1 MVVVRP
7 EHVDE
12 MPGDPP
18 IYPVG
23 CAGVITES
31 HRLPDGRYNLV
42 LLGEHRVRVVAR
54 GAARRV
60 APVSRRARRAARG
73 LVSRTPSARAWRG
86 CAPRSPRTS
95 ASWSA
100 RAQPDRSH
108 AFDPELFAGVDDE
121 TFVNAV
127 ANAFAFPAE
136 EKQAL
141 LEAETCP
148 SATRASR
155 ARSRSSGSSSR
166 ARAEAVATCTDRD
179 LSNICEH
186 SLEKRRMSAKFR
198 DRSRR
203 SPAPPRAASNSRPFL
218 RTRAKCAESVRVR
231 APQPAF
237 SPTE

>member
-1 MVVVRP
+1 MSESELLPIFPLSNVVLFPRVKTPLHLFEPRYRQLARDVLQGERRIGMVVVRP

-42 LLGEHRVRVVAR
+42 LLGEQRVRVVAEEPR
-54 GAARRV
+54 VESRLYRV
-60 APVSRRARRAARG
+60 ARVVRLQDSYPDADRARVTRLRAAIAADIGVLIR
-73 LVSRTPSARAWRG
+73 
-86 CAPRSPRTS
+86 
-95 ASWSA
+95 

-141 LEAETCP
+141 LEAEGI
-148 SATRASR
+148 SERYARLAS
-155 ARSRSSGSSSR
+155 S
-166 ARAEAVATCTDRD
+166 
-179 LSNICEH
+179 LSFQR
-186 SLEKRRMSAKFR
+186 LELESTGGGRRH
-198 DRSRR
+198 
-203 SPAPPRAASNSRPFL
+203 L
-218 RTRAKCAESVRVR
+218 H
-231 APQPAF
+231 
-237 SPTE
+237 

>member
-1 MVVVRP
+1 MSESELLPIFPLSNVVLFPRVKSPLHLFEPRYRQLARDVLQGERRIGMVVVRP

-42 LLGEHRVRVVAR
+42 LLGEQRVRVVAEEPR
-54 GAARRV
+54 VESRLYRV
-60 APVSRRARRAARG
+60 ARVVRLQDSYPDADRARVARLRAAIGADIGVLIR
-73 LVSRTPSARAWRG
+73 
-86 CAPRSPRTS
+86 
-95 ASWSA
+95 

-141 LEAETCP
+141 LEAEGI
-148 SATRASR
+148 SERYARLAS
-155 ARSRSSGSSSR
+155 S
-166 ARAEAVATCTDRD
+166 
-179 LSNICEH
+179 LSFQR
-186 SLEKRRMSAKFR
+186 LELESTGGGRRH
-198 DRSRR
+198 
-203 SPAPPRAASNSRPFL
+203 L
-218 RTRAKCAESVRVR
+218 H
-231 APQPAF
+231 
-237 SPTE
+237 

>member
-1 MVVVRP
+1 MSEPELLPIFPLSNVVLFPRVKTPLHLFEPRYRQLARDVLQAERRIGMVVVRP

-42 LLGEHRVRVVAR
+42 LLGEHRVRVVAEEPR
-54 GAARRV
+54 VESRLYRV
-60 APVSRRARRAARG
+60 ARVVRLQDSYPEAERARVARLRAAIAADIG
-73 LVSRTPSARAWRG
+73 VLVR
-86 CAPRSPRTS
+86 
-95 ASWSA
+95 

-108 AFDPELFAGVDDE
+108 AFDAELFAGVDDE

-141 LEAETCP
+141 LEAEDVP
-148 SATRASR
+148 ERYARLAS
-155 ARSRSSGSSSR
+155 S
-166 ARAEAVATCTDRD
+166 
-179 LSNICEH
+179 LSFQR
-186 SLEKRRMSAKFR
+186 LELETTAGGPRR
-198 DRSRR
+198 
-203 SPAPPRAASNSRPFL
+203 L
-218 RTRAKCAESVRVR
+218 H
-231 APQPAF
+231 
-237 SPTE
+237 

>member
-1 MVVVRP
+1 VSEPELLPIFPLSNVVLFPRVKTPLHLFEPRYRQLARDVLQAERRIGMVVVRP

-42 LLGEHRVRVVAR
+42 LLGEHRVRVVAEEPR
-54 GAARRV
+54 VESRLYRV
-60 APVSRRARRAARG
+60 ARVVRLQDSYPEAERARVARLRAAIAADIG
-73 LVSRTPSARAWRG
+73 VLVR
-86 CAPRSPRTS
+86 
-95 ASWSA
+95 

-108 AFDPELFAGVDDE
+108 AFDAELFAGVDDE

-141 LEAETCP
+141 LEAEDVP
-148 SATRASR
+148 ERYARLAS
-155 ARSRSSGSSSR
+155 S
-166 ARAEAVATCTDRD
+166 
-179 LSNICEH
+179 LSFQR
-186 SLEKRRMSAKFR
+186 LELETTAGGPRR
-198 DRSRR
+198 
-203 SPAPPRAASNSRPFL
+203 L
-218 RTRAKCAESVRVR
+218 H
-231 APQPAF
+231 
-237 SPTE
+237 

>member
-1 MVVVRP
+1 VSESELLPIFPLSNVVLFPRVKTPLHLFEPRYRQLARDVLQGERRIGMVVVRP

-12 MPGDPP
+12 MPGNPP

-42 LLGEHRVRVVAR
+42 LLGEQRVRVVAEEPR
-54 GAARRV
+54 VESRLYRV
-60 APVSRRARRAARG
+60 ARVVRLQDRYPDTDRARVARLRAAIAADIGVLIR
-73 LVSRTPSARAWRG
+73 
-86 CAPRSPRTS
+86 
-95 ASWSA
+95 

-141 LEAETCP
+141 LEAEGI
-148 SATRASR
+148 SERYARLAS
-155 ARSRSSGSSSR
+155 S
-166 ARAEAVATCTDRD
+166 
-179 LSNICEH
+179 LSFQR
-186 SLEKRRMSAKFR
+186 LELESTGGGRRH
-198 DRSRR
+198 
-203 SPAPPRAASNSRPFL
+203 L
-218 RTRAKCAESVRVR
+218 H
-231 APQPAF
+231 
-237 SPTE
+237 